1 MNCVLCQ
8 LSEADVVY
16 VTRITRI
23 DKYSRVITRERI
35 VFNAKSQGR
44 KGLIVSFASWRPCAF
59 ALISEP

>member
-16 VTRITRI
+16 ATPTTRI
-23 DKYSRVITRERI
+23 DKYSRVIKNEW
-35 VFNAKSQGR
+35 FLAKSEGR
-44 KGLIVSFASWRPCAF
+44 KGPIVSFASWRPCAF